1 MSGDEVFTIQ
11 ARRCKRCG
19 RLLTSQEAVERGY
32 GCQCA
37 MKAKREEEAQKP
49 IPGRYSIIWRR
60 KADMYYGFDDYFEPG
75 EFDEKIEELKNE
87 LRESVKKEIND
98 EIEKLRKENKELQGI
113 KKNFESIKRDFE
125 RKKEECERVMKDAEY
140 RAKHARLAELMEQ
153 MKLVLWS
160 VTWETRYKRKCN
172 KCDCWRNVKVT
183 LPSGNTVSDTCICAK
198 TARVYHPKENV
209 LYEIADRGLDFRVWY
224 KERGDK
230 GKEYFIADT
239 IAVIPSKII
248 DRNKNFEEI
257 NKKEVY
263 GIFFTSFEECQEFC
277 SYLNKK
283 EGVAG
288 YDYDREG
295 NLIAES
301 TGEDNE

>member
-1 MSGDEVFTIQ
+1 M
-11 ARRCKRCG
+11 
-19 RLLTSQEAVERGY
+19 
-32 GCQCA
+32 
-37 MKAKREEEAQKP
+37 
-49 IPGRYSIIWRR
+49 
-60 KADMYYGFDDYFEPG
+60 
-75 EFDEKIEELKNE
+75 
-87 LRESVKKEIND
+87 
-98 EIEKLRKENKELQGI
+98 
-113 KKNFESIKRDFE
+113 
-125 RKKEECERVMKDAEY
+125 
-140 RAKHARLAELMEQ
+140 
-153 MKLVLWS
+153 
-160 VTWETRYKRKCN
+160 
-172 KCDCWRNVKVT
+172 
-183 LPSGNTVSDTCICAK
+183 
-198 TARVYHPKENV
+198 YHPKDNV

-263 GIFFTSFEECQEFC
+263 GIFFSSFEECQEFC
-277 SYLNKK
+277 SYLNKN